1 MGTYFSFHKEQEP
14 PYRLVTIWRKNCYGE
29 QILIN
34 EYRVPCGK
42 GIPWGKDVDINK
54 FHKNAIKE

>member
-14 PYRLVTIWRKNCYGE
+14 PYRLVTIWGKNCYGQ

-34 EYRVPCGK
+34 EYRVPCD
-42 GIPWGKDVDINK
+42 KDVDITK